1 MVQLGDASIASPFT
15 SRSNSV
21 FPVTYILQQGSFSFF
36 LSLPLSL
43 SLLLLLFL
51 IHLFTGRC
59 TLVTT
64 YQIFRI
70 LAVNCLVTAYSL
82 SVLYLDGIKLGDTQ
96 ATVAGLVRKATTK
109 KKLKENKNF
118 PQKTHPSSSPSPPP
132 GCRHL
137 LLIFISNKPF
147 RTIIRSKTPL

>member
-21 FPVTYILQQGSFSFF
+21 FPVTYILQQGSFFFFFYPFLFSLFF
-36 LSLPLSL
+36 LSFSNN
-43 SLLLLLFL
+43 FL
-51 IHLFTGRC
+51 TNNAGRC

-96 ATVAGLVRKATTK
+96 ATVAGLVCK
-109 KKLKENKNF
+109 KY
-118 PQKTHPSSSPSPPP
+118 
-132 GCRHL
+132 R
-137 LLIFISNKPF
+137 
-147 RTIIRSKTPL
+147 RDRWR